1 MGDVRI
7 SSGVDVAVPP
17 ERAWEVIADFSR
29 NPDWQGGMTS
39 CRWLTPPP
47 VAVGSRYQQEA
58 RFLGRTIATTFE
70 VVALDEPDEQGR
82 ASITIDSIA
91 STFPLQVTRTV
102 EPGAHGCHVG
112 ARVAGQP
119 SGWTG
124 WLGPVLRPMV
134 QRSVDADYRR
144 LRELLET

>member
-17 ERAWEVIADFSR
+17 EQAWAVIADFAR
-29 NPDWQGGMTS
+29 NPDWQGGMES
-39 CRWLTPPP
+39 CTWLTEPP
-47 VAVGSRYQQEA
+47 VTVGSRYQQEA
-58 RFLGRTIATTFE
+58 RFLGRTITTTFE
-70 VVALDEPDEQGR
+70 VVALDEPGEQGR
-82 ASITIDSIA
+82 ASITIHSIV

-102 EPGAHGCHVG
+102 EPAADGCHVG

-119 SGWTG
+119 SGWMG
-124 WLGPVLRPMV
+124 WFGPVMAAMV